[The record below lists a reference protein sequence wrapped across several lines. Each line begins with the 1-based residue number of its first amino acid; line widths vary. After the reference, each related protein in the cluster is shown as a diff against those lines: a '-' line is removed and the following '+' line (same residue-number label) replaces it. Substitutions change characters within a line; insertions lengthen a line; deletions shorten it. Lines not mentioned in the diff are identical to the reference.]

1 VNNHVPLNVMVGR
14 ELADD
19 LQRYC
24 SKHQMK
30 KAHVVRRAIAAW
42 LKRDNRANNGVSAD
56 VIDIQSGVE

>member
-1 VNNHVPLNVMVGR
+1 MNNHVPLNVMVGR
-14 ELADD
+14 DLSDD

-42 LKRDNRANNGVSAD
+42 LKRDDSANNSVPAD
-56 VIDIQSGVE
+56 TIDIGSGVE

>member
-1 VNNHVPLNVMVGR
+1 VNNHVPLNVMVSR

-30 KAHVVRRAIAAW
+30 KAHVVRRAIESW
-42 LKRDNRANNGVSAD
+42 LKRDNGANNSVTADGV
-56 VIDIQSGVE
+56 DIQGGAE